1 MNFTRGIY
9 RHIEKMKLYV
19 GTSRLDIKACQ
30 SSYSHKTVGAV
41 QHTSSLA
48 RNVQRPRQV
57 LKKKTKK
64 KEKGAAL
71 NFKKV
76 NFSFPLCIDVKENR
90 NHRQVLRKENSEI
103 DRTIWTQNFSFQL
116 SNFCTMSHMYN
127 KICLDDQQILKKAE
141 ANHRGSELVYDLSTS

>member
-1 MNFTRGIY
+1 MSKGPGKFS
-9 RHIEKMKLYV
+9 K
-19 GTSRLDIKACQ
+19 
-30 SSYSHKTVGAV
+30 
-41 QHTSSLA
+41 
-48 RNVQRPRQV
+48 
-57 LKKKTKK
+57 KKKTKK